1 MIEERGRVLSVE
13 DGAVWVETL
22 RRSACDSCQ
31 MRNGCGQ
38 SVLQRLG
45 LGTRS
50 GFIRVLNPQPE
61 VSCRVGDEVAIGIP
75 ENAVLHGSF
84 MVYLVPLLMLFA
96 GALLA
101 QYFGVSEAMIIVAG
115 FFGMGGGFVAVRW
128 HGRRLHHHSAFVP
141 RVLGR
146 VQQGS
151 SVLEAIQERSKCG

>member
-13 DGAVWVETL
+13 EDAVWVETL

-31 MRNGCGQ
+31 ARNGCGQ

-45 LGTRS
+45 LGARS
-50 GFIRVLNPQPE
+50 GFIRVLNQQAEYP
-61 VSCRVGDEVAIGIP
+61 CRVGDEVVIGIP

-96 GALLA
+96 GALLV
-101 QYFGVSEAMIIVAG
+101 QYMGASEAMVILAG
-115 FFGMGGGFVAVRW
+115 FSGMGGGFAAVYW
-128 HGRRLHHHSAFVP
+128 HGRRLGRHSAFVP

-146 VQQGS
+146 VQQDS
-151 SVLEAIQERSKCG
+151 NVLVAIQERSKS